1 MDVKQTPLGEIKP
14 YPTNPRIISDEVVA
28 SVAKSIQTFGWQQP
42 IVVDKNGFIIAG
54 HTRYMAA
61 QKLEQELVPV
71 QRAEDL
77 TPEQVTAYRILDNKL
92 GDMAEWNEELLDVEF
107 MKFDASEWHD
117 EFTFEVNK
125 ELDELSQY
133 DFSVD
138 EDEDDE
144 AVRGLGTP
152 IIQYTIIFDNEL
164 QQQKW
169 NALLRHLKSVYPSN
183 DSIAS
188 KLTRFVAEALD
199 GKV

>member
-1 MDVKQTPLGEIKP
+1 MDIQQTPIGDIKP
-14 YPTNPRIISDEVVA
+14 YPTNPRIISDEVVT
-28 SVAKSIQTFGWQQP
+28 SVAKSIETFGWQQP

-61 QKLEQELVPV
+61 QKLEQETVPV
-71 QRAEDL
+71 QRADEL
-77 TPEQVTAYRILDNKL
+77 TPEQVAAYRILDNKL

-117 EFTFEVNK
+117 EFTFEFNK
-125 ELDELSQY
+125 ELDDLGKY

-138 EDEDDE
+138 DEDDE
-144 AVRGLGTP
+144 PTGGLGNP

-164 QQQKW
+164 QQEKW
-169 NALLRHLKSVYPSN
+169 NALLRHLKAAYPSD